1 MLNKYSKIIITL
13 IIIIGILYA
22 YRWYFVLSIILAILF
37 QWNILVS
44 FVVTFL
50 AISLGV
56 PIKYMIEN
64 KIIETKNEKRNDSR
78 VANKK

>member
-1 MLNKYSKIIITL
+1 MV
-13 IIIIGILYA
+13 IIGILYA

-37 QWNILVS
+37 KWNILVS